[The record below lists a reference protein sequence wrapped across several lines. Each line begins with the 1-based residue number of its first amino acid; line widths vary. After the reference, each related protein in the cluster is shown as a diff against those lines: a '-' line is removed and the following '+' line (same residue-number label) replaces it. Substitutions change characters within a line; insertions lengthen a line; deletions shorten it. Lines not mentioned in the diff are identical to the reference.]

1 VATNPVLGALNVG
14 ALNNCGCCEGITQET
29 PQTIANRPGLTAIAY
44 RVGTHQQFKAS
55 LLARLHSSRQV
66 ALNALRARQDDDFT
80 IALLD
85 AFSTVGD
92 VLTFYT
98 ERIAN
103 EAYLRTAVERRSV
116 LELAQLIGYE
126 LRPGVAASTCLA
138 FTIDDSPG
146 ALGTALV
153 PPTTAAV
160 LPEAAP
166 TITVDEGTKVQS
178 VPGPNEKPQTFET
191 IEKINARAEWNS
203 ISPRLT
209 QPQTIATAS
218 QSFILAGAI
227 NTLKKG
233 DRVLIMDGGGG
244 SSVQTIVNVSITTDP
259 TSVDPNAS
267 TTEIDVAAVAPGTV
281 GYSPASYTPPSG
293 LAQGSINDFPAGT
306 ALTASVVQQ
315 IIAKQWESDTL
326 LALAKIQNWPVDQL
340 ATEINAQIAQAA
352 PTPGA
357 GIWVFRQR
365 AAAFGYNAPLW
376 DSLQPGQRYPTFFQ
390 EVDPADH
397 TKIKTIVVDAAYP
410 DPGWEQS
417 NLDYYNSCS
426 GGECALYL
434 DSSYPDIVANSWIAL
449 LSPGIATATMQVG
462 SNAETTYSAFTLS
475 AKVSRLTVP
484 DTSPLNTFP
493 IRGTTILCQ
502 SELLPLA
509 EVPIN
514 DIVQGNVITLDRA
527 YLGLTTGSRVV
538 ITGERSDL
546 DGVTVAELRTL
557 TEVVLQNGFSVITL
571 DSSLDN
577 PYKRATVRI
586 NANVALSTN
595 GETVQEILGSGD
607 GSQTFQSFVLQQSP
621 LTYISADTPSGT
633 QSTLEIRVDDLLWE
647 EVPFFFGH
655 GPEEH
660 IYITRQDDA
669 GNTTVMSGDGI
680 TGSRL
685 PSGQQNIKAKYRRGI
700 GIGGL
705 VRANQLSL
713 MLTRPLGVKAA
724 NNPQAATG
732 AADPENLNDARRNA
746 TLTIMT
752 LGRVVS
758 LEDYQDF
765 ARAFGG
771 IDKALATWTWSGQQ
785 RIVLLTVAG
794 VDGATVASDSALYK
808 NLLAAISLYS
818 EPFVHLLLQSY
829 EPLFFRV
836 GGTVTVDPD
845 FLLSDVQT
853 GVEIAL
859 RTTFVFAARDFG
871 QPVHLSEVIAT
882 IQNVRGVLDVDLTQF
897 YRSDLPV
904 ELATHIS
911 AAVPRPGKDEL
922 FAAQL
927 LTLDS
932 RPLDLEVTQ

>member
-1 VATNPVLGALNVG
+1 VATNPVLGALNIA

-29 PQTIANRPGLTAIAY
+29 PQTTANRPGLRAILY

-92 VLTFYT
+92 VLTFYS

-138 FTIDDSPG
+138 FTLDDSPG
-146 ALGTALV
+146 AFGTTLV

-166 TITVDEGTKVQS
+166 TVTVDVGTKVQS
-178 VPGPNEKPQTFET
+178 VPGPNEMPQTFET

-209 QPQTIATAS
+209 QPQTIATTS
-218 QSFILAGAI
+218 QSFILKGAI

-259 TSVDPNAS
+259 TSIDPNAS
-267 TTEIDVAAVAPGTV
+267 TTEVDVAAIAPGTV

-315 IIAKQWESDTL
+315 ILAKQWESDTL

-352 PTPGA
+352 SPGGA
-357 GIWVFRQR
+357 GIWVFHQR

-376 DSLQPGQRYPTFFQ
+376 DALQPGLRFEAALLQADTSTPPNLTYTG
-390 EVDPADH
+390 VAPAYKDS
-397 TKIKTIVVDAAYP
+397 
-410 DPGWEQS
+410 WEGS
-417 NLDYYNSCS
+417 HLDFYNSCS
-426 GGECALYL
+426 AGECALYL
-434 DSSYPDIVANSWIAL
+434 DSSYPDIVAESWIAL
-449 LSPGIATATMQVG
+449 LAPGIAPATMQVG
-462 SNAETTYSAFTLS
+462 SNTETTYSAFTLS
-475 AKVSRLTVP
+475 AKVSRLMVA
-484 DTSPLNTFP
+484 DTSSLSVFP

-509 EVPIN
+509 EVPIT

-546 DGVTVAELRTL
+546 EGVTVAELRTL
-557 TEVVLQNGFSVITL
+557 TEVVLQNGFTVITL

-621 LTYISADTPSGT
+621 LTYISANTPSGT
-633 QSTLEIRVDDLLWE
+633 QSTLEMRVDDLLWE
-647 EVPFFFGH
+647 EVAFFFGH

-660 IYITRQDDA
+660 VYITRQDDA
-669 GNTTVMSGDGI
+669 ANTTVTFGDGI

-685 PSGQQNIKAKYRRGI
+685 PTGQQNIKAKYRRGI

-724 NNPQAATG
+724 NNPQVATG
-732 AADPENLNDARRNA
+732 AADPENLNDARRNS

-765 ARAFGG
+765 ARAFAG
-771 IDKALATWTWSGQQ
+771 IDKALATWTWSGQR

-794 VDGATVASDSALYK
+794 VNGATVAPESALYK

-845 FLLSDVQT
+845 YLVDTVRA
-853 GVEIAL
+853 GVETAL
-859 RTTFVFAARDFG
+859 RTTFAFAMRDFG

-882 IQNVRGVLDVDLTQF
+882 IQNVRGVLDLDLTQF

-904 ELATHIS
+904 ELATHI
-911 AAVPRPGKDEL
+911 AAAAPRPGKDEF

-927 LTLDS
+927 LTLDA

>member
-1 VATNPVLGALNVG
+1 MATDPSLG
-14 ALNNCGCCEGITQET
+14 ALNNCGCCEGVRQET
-29 PQTIANRPGLTAIAY
+29 PQTIANRPGLSAIAY

-66 ALNALRARQDDDFT
+66 ALNAFTARQDDDFT

-146 ALGTALV
+146 ALGTTLV
-153 PPTTAAV
+153 SPTTAAV
-160 LPEAAP
+160 VPEAPP
-166 TITVDEGTKVQS
+166 TITVDIGTKVQS

-191 IEKINARAEWNS
+191 IEKIDARAEWNS
-203 ISPRLT
+203 ISPRLA
-209 QPQTIATAS
+209 QPQQIATSS
-218 QSFILAGAI
+218 QSFILLGAI
-227 NTLKKG
+227 NSLKKG
-233 DRVLIMDGGGG
+233 DRVLIMDGSGGN
-244 SSVQTIVNVSITTDP
+244 SVQTILNITITTDP
-259 TSVDPNAS
+259 TSIDPNAS
-267 TTEIDVAAVAPGTV
+267 TTEIDVAPITSGTPG
-281 GYSPASYTPPSG
+281 YNPASYTAPSG
-293 LAQGSINDFPAGT
+293 LPQGSINDFPAGT
-306 ALTASVVQQ
+306 VLNASTVQQ

-326 LALAKIQNWPVDQL
+326 LGLASIQNWPVDQL
-340 ATEINAQIAQAA
+340 ATEINQQIAQPSTA
-352 PTPGA
+352 PNSGL
-357 GIWVFRQR
+357 WVFRQR

-376 DSLQPGQRYPTFFQ
+376 DSIQPGLRVEGVFLQADLSTTPPGTKNFAI
-390 EVDPADH
+390 PAPYG
-397 TKIKTIVVDAAYP
+397 TT
-410 DPGWEQS
+410 WE
-417 NLDYYNSCS
+417 NLHLDYYDSCS
-426 GGECALYL
+426 GGQCALYL
-434 DSSYPDIVANSWIAL
+434 DSTYPDVVANSWIAL
-449 LSPGIATATMQVG
+449 LSPGIATATLQVS
-462 SNAETTYSAFTLS
+462 SNTETTYSAFTLS
-475 AKVSRLTVP
+475 AKVSMLSVAQA
-484 DTSPLNTFP
+484 SPLSSFP

-502 SELLPLA
+502 SESLPLA
-509 EVPIN
+509 QVPIL

-527 YLGLTTGSRVV
+527 YLGLATGSRVV

-546 DGVTVAELRTL
+546 SGVTVAEFR
-557 TEVVLQNGFSVITL
+557 VLQEVILQDGFTVITL
-571 DSSLDN
+571 DSSLDY
-577 PYKRATVRI
+577 PYKRATVQI

-607 GSQTFQSFVLQQSP
+607 GSQIFQSFVLQQSP
-621 LTYISADTPSGT
+621 LTYISAETPSGT

-647 EVPFFFGH
+647 EVSFFYGH

-669 GNTTVMSGDGI
+669 GNTTVMFGDGL

-685 PSGQQNIKAKYRRGI
+685 PTGQQNIKATYRRGI

-732 AADPENLNDARRNA
+732 AADSEQLDDARQNA

-752 LGRVVS
+752 LGRIVS
-758 LEDYQDF
+758 LQDYQDF
-765 ARAFGG
+765 ARAFAG

-794 VDGATVASDSALYK
+794 VNGATVAVDSTLYK
-808 NLLAAISLYS
+808 NLTDSIRLCS
-818 EPFVHLLLQSY
+818 EPFVRLLLQPY
-829 EPLFFRV
+829 DPIFFRV
-836 GGTVTVDPD
+836 GGTVAVDPAYILD
-845 FLLSDVQT
+845 E
-853 GVEIAL
+853 VEANVEDAL
-859 RTTFVFAARDFG
+859 RTAFSFAERDFG
-871 QPVHLSEVIAT
+871 QPVHLSEVIST
-882 IQNVRGVLDVDLTQF
+882 IQNVVGVLDVDLTEF
-897 YRSDLPV
+897 YRSDLPP
-904 ELATHIS
+904 ELATHIP
-911 AAVPRPGKDEL
+911 AAVPRPGKEEF

>member
-1 VATNPVLGALNVG
+1 VATDPSLG
-14 ALNNCGCCEGITQET
+14 ALNNCGCCEGIERET
-29 PQTIANRPGLTAIAY
+29 PQTTANRPGLTAIAY

-66 ALNALRARQDDDFT
+66 ALNALSARQDDDFT
-80 IALLD
+80 IALMD

-138 FTIDDSPG
+138 FTVDDSPG
-146 ALGTALV
+146 ALGTTLV
-153 PPTTAAV
+153 PSTTAAV
-160 LPEAAP
+160 VPEAPP
-166 TITVDEGTKVQS
+166 TITVDVGTKVQS

-191 IEKINARAEWNS
+191 IEKIDARAEWNS

-209 QPQTIATAS
+209 QPQQIATAS

-227 NTLKKG
+227 NTLKRG
-233 DRVLIMDGGGG
+233 DRLLIMDGSGG
-244 SSVQTIVNVSITTDP
+244 SPVKTILNVTITTDP
-259 TSVDPNAS
+259 TSIDPNAS
-267 TTEIDVAAVAPGTV
+267 TTEIDVAPTTSGTPG
-281 GYSPASYTPPSG
+281 YKPASYSAPSG

-306 ALTASVVQQ
+306 ELTATTVQQ
-315 IIAKQWESDTL
+315 IIAKQWDSDTL

-340 ATEINAQIAQAA
+340 ATEINEQIAQAA
-352 PTPGA
+352 TTTNA

-365 AAAFGYNAPLW
+365 AAAFGYNAPVW
-376 DSLQPGQRYPTFFQ
+376 KSLQPGLRFESAFPQASAANPPVITYIPV
-390 EVDPADH
+390 EPAYKDTWDDLH
-397 TKIKTIVVDAAYP
+397 
-410 DPGWEQS
+410 
-417 NLDYYNSCS
+417 LDYYNSCS

-434 DSSYPDIVANSWIAL
+434 DSSYPDIIAKSWIAL
-449 LSPGIATATMQVG
+449 LSPGIATAAVQVA
-462 SNAETTYSAFTLS
+462 SNTETTYSNFTLS
-475 AKVSRLTVP
+475 AKVSLLTVP
-484 DTSPLNTFP
+484 QASPLSSFP

-509 EVPIN
+509 QVPIE

-527 YLGLTTGSRVV
+527 YLGLTTGFRVV

-546 DGVTVAELRTL
+546 SGVTVAELRML
-557 TEVVLQNGFSVITL
+557 QEVVLQNGFTVITL
-571 DSSLDN
+571 DSSLDY
-577 PYKRATVRI
+577 PYKRATVQI

-621 LTYISADTPSGT
+621 LTYISADTASGT

-647 EVPFFFGH
+647 EVSFFYGH

-669 GNTTVMSGDGI
+669 ANTTVMFGDGI

-685 PSGQQNIKAKYRRGI
+685 PTGQQNIKAKYRRGI

-705 VRANQLSL
+705 VRPNQLSL

-732 AADPENLNDARRNA
+732 AADPEKLDEARRNA

-752 LGRVVS
+752 LGRIVS
-758 LEDYQDF
+758 LQDYQDF
-765 ARAFGG
+765 ARAFAG

-794 VDGATVASDSALYK
+794 VNGATVAPDSTLYQ
-808 NLLAAISLYS
+808 NLTDAISLYS
-818 EPFVHLLLQSY
+818 EPFVRLLLQPY
-829 EPLFFRV
+829 DPIFFRV
-836 GGTVTVDPD
+836 GGTVTVDSD
-845 FLLSDVQT
+845 YLLDDVRAN
-853 GVEIAL
+853 VEDAL
-859 RTTFVFAARDFG
+859 RTKFSFSERDFG
-871 QPVHLSEVIAT
+871 KPVHLSEVIAT
-882 IQNVRGVLDVDLTQF
+882 IQNVVGVLDVDLAEL
-897 YRSDLPV
+897 YRSDLPA
-904 ELATHIS
+904 ELATHIP
-911 AAVPRPGKDEL
+911 AAVPRPGKDEF